1 MRLETI
7 IFHLEK
13 LMLSILFERE
23 EKPTRAFSQ
32 LKLLPEEREFP
43 GAGRGYDQGP
53 GETISVMLLRQGRKR
68 NQRMGWLGAGDPAL
82 RIGHCLLP
90 CSLTHVAGRDKCIAI
105 NNETSTF

>member
-1 MRLETI
+1 MRLKTI

-13 LMLSILFERE
+13 PMLSIPFERE

-53 GETISVMLLRQGRKR
+53 GELISVMLSARGGDGTRGWAGWGRG
-68 NQRMGWLGAGDPAL
+68 NPAL
-82 RIGHCLLP
+82 RIGNCLLP